1 MILRYLVIQHRSSG
15 FVIHFYLRTME
26 LMVED
31 IIQELGTVMP
41 SRVRQQVLLPRR
53 RVMRDMRRAMIRER
67 EATMMLMEIR

>member
-1 MILRYLVIQHRSSG
+1 
-15 FVIHFYLRTME
+15 ME
-26 LMVED
+26 LMVKD

-41 SRVRQQVLLPRR
+41 SRVRQQVLWPRR